1 MTFTP
6 NIPTTGQSLG
16 NTRDMIRNNFTN
28 YNDVVSVNH
37 VAPNDPNQGK
47 HNFLQMPD
55 QAAAPT
61 TAANELGLYSK
72 DVAGNSRL
80 FLRQENNGA
89 EIQMSGINPVAN
101 INGNTFLPGGILMQ
115 WGTESIPANTTFG
128 IINFPITFSKV
139 YQVQVSYSQK
149 DRMLSVININNAFF
163 EYYYTNTSTSSISK
177 LYYLAIGSA

>member
-61 TAANELGLYSK
+61 TAANELGVYSK

-80 FLRQENNGA
+80 FLRQENNGT
-89 EIQMSGINPVAN
+89 EIQMSGIDPLIATS
-101 INGNTFLPGGILMQ
+101 GYTFLPGGLLMQ
-115 WGTESIPANTTFG
+115 WGEATLGANKNLTV
-128 IINFPITFSKV
+128 NFPITFTTV
-139 YQVQVSYSQK
+139 YQVVASITQS
-149 DRMLSVININNAFF
+149 DRMLAVTNIANASFTVRVETNNAPGFLIR
-163 EYYYTNTSTSSISK
+163 YI
-177 LYYLAIGSA
+177 AIGQK